1 MFENPST
8 AKGFESADAS
18 GGPLSDVLVIGGSGL
33 LGQHLVEEAKA
44 RGLPV
49 QATYASGPIPGGI
62 RMELAD
68 LEGTIR
74 TLVRLRPK
82 VVLLAAAMTDVD
94 GCESH
99 PEQAAVINAE
109 APGEIAKACT
119 SMGARLV
126 HFSTDYV
133 FEGSTQAAYR
143 EGDPAEPRS
152 AYGRTKLAGERNVLK
167 AIPSALLLR
176 TSANFGWNRQRT
188 KTNAV
193 TWILEKLRRNE
204 PVPLFTDQ
212 WVTPSYVPDVARIA
226 FDLLDRDSDGTF
238 HVGSKDCL
246 NRLEMGQAVCETFRL
261 PETLLKPI
269 HLADLPLKAPRP
281 RRSCLATARIE
292 RVLKIRV
299 PTFADSL
306 AHMRDHEPVVG
317 ENRPPKR

>member
-1 MFENPST
+1 M
-8 AKGFESADAS
+8 
-18 GGPLSDVLVIGGSGL
+18 IGGSGL

-49 QATYASGPIPGGI
+49 QATYAGAAIPGGI
-62 RMELAD
+62 RMDLSD

-99 PEQAAVINAE
+99 PELAAVINAE
-109 APGEIAKACT
+109 APGEIAKACA
-119 SMGARLV
+119 SLGARLV

-133 FEGSTQAAYR
+133 FDGSRQAAYR
-143 EGDPAEPRS
+143 EGDLAEPRS
-152 AYGRTKLAGERNVLK
+152 VYGQTKLAGERNVLE
-167 AIPSALLLR
+167 ALRSALLFR

-204 PVPLFTDQ
+204 KVALFTDQ

-226 FDLLDRDSDGTF
+226 FDLLDRDAGGTF
-238 HVGSKDCL
+238 HIGSKDCR
-246 NRLEMGQAVCETFRL
+246 NRLEMGQAVSETFRL
-261 PETLLKPI
+261 PETLLKPVR
-269 HLADLPLKAPRP
+269 LADLPLKAPRP
-281 RRSCLATARIE
+281 RRSCLATTKIE

-306 AHMRDHEPVVG
+306 AHMRDHEPAAG
-317 ENRPPKR
+317 ENRTPKR

>member
-1 MFENPST
+1 M
-8 AKGFESADAS
+8 
-18 GGPLSDVLVIGGSGL
+18 IGGSGL

-49 QATYASGPIPGGI
+49 QATYAGAAIPGGV

-68 LEGTIR
+68 LEATIR

-109 APGEIAKACT
+109 APGEIAKACA
-119 SMGARLV
+119 SMSARLV

-133 FEGSTQAAYR
+133 FDGSTQAAYR
-143 EGDPAEPRS
+143 EGDLAEPRS
-152 AYGRTKLAGERNVLK
+152 AYGRTKLAGERNVLN

-176 TSANFGWNRQRT
+176 TSANFGWNRQRR

-193 TWILEKLRRNE
+193 TWILEKLWRNE
-204 PVPLFTDQ
+204 PVQLFTDQ
-212 WVTPSYVPDVARIA
+212 WVTPSYVPDVARFA
-226 FDLLDRDSDGTF
+226 FDLLDRDADGTF
-238 HVGSKDCL
+238 HVGSKDCQ
-246 NRLEMGQAVCETFRL
+246 NRLEMGQAVCKAFQL

-269 HLADLPLKAPRP
+269 QLSDLHLKAPRP

-306 AHMRDHEPVVG
+306 AHMRDHEPVLG
-317 ENRPPKR
+317 DNRTPKR

>member
-1 MFENPST
+1 
-8 AKGFESADAS
+8 
-18 GGPLSDVLVIGGSGL
+18 LSDVVVIGGSGL
-33 LGQHLVEEAKA
+33 LGQHLVAEAKA
-44 RGLPV
+44 RGLPA
-49 QATYASGPIPGGI
+49 QATYSGGAIPGGV
-62 RMELAD
+62 RMDLAD
-68 LEGTIR
+68 LEGAIK

-82 VVLLAAAMTDVD
+82 NVFLAAAMTDVD

-99 PEQAAVINAE
+99 PEQAAIINAE
-109 APGEIAKACT
+109 APGEIAKACA
-119 SMGARLV
+119 SLGARLV

-176 TSANFGWNRQRT
+176 TSANFGWNRLRK

-193 TWILEKLRRNE
+193 TWILEKLRRSE

-226 FDLLDRDSDGTF
+226 FDLLDRDADGTF

-246 NRLEMGQAVCETFRL
+246 NRLEMGQAVCESFRL
-261 PETLLKPI
+261 PETLLKPTR
-269 HLADLPLKAPRP
+269 LADLHLKAPRP
-281 RRSCLATARIE
+281 RRSCLATAKVQRA
-292 RVLKIRV
+292 LKIRV
-299 PTFADSL
+299 PTFAASL
-306 AHMRDHEPVVG
+306 VQMKDDEPKVG
-317 ENRPPKR
+317 ENRPPNG